1 MTLNRIRAR
10 LSAAEA
16 DGHLHQAIALRGLL
30 TLIQAEAARNHRAA
44 PTETD
49 VQTALRAAVFEC
61 ETQEDRLVLA
71 NRMGAAEISEQDVR
85 MLAEFIDVE
94 T

>member
-1 MTLNRIRAR
+1 
-10 LSAAEA
+10 
-16 DGHLHQAIALRGLL
+16 
-30 TLIQAEAARNHRAA
+30 
-44 PTETD
+44 
-49 VQTALRAAVFEC
+49 
-61 ETQEDRLVLA
+61 VLA